1 MAKLTSRSAVVGD
14 GGSRRRWQGRLATSG
29 ISMRGTATIQARDE
43 FAQLSTAQT
52 QGPISRQQNIRIL
65 RFRCFNCE
73 VTDDL
78 QAGGLLPNNHID
90 ASGAGAGAISPEGQ
104 LTSAMSACQ
113 LAARNAHALAEQA
126 RAGAARG
133 EPVEWRRAV
142 LRKLSG
148 EARDLL
154 AGLREARR
162 ALNRP

>member
-1 MAKLTSRSAVVGD
+1 
-14 GGSRRRWQGRLATSG
+14 
-29 ISMRGTATIQARDE
+29 
-43 FAQLSTAQT
+43 
-52 QGPISRQQNIRIL
+52 
-65 RFRCFNCE
+65 
-73 VTDDL
+73 
-78 QAGGLLPNNHID
+78 
-90 ASGAGAGAISPEGQ
+90 
-104 LTSAMSACQ
+104 MSACQ

-126 RAGAARG
+126 RASAARG

>member
-1 MAKLTSRSAVVGD
+1 
-14 GGSRRRWQGRLATSG
+14 
-29 ISMRGTATIQARDE
+29 MRGHGR
-43 FAQLSTAQT
+43 
-52 QGPISRQQNIRIL
+52 
-65 RFRCFNCE
+65 
-73 VTDDL
+73 L
-78 QAGGLLPNNHID
+78 QAGGLPPNNHID

-104 LTSAMSACQ
+104 LTSPMSACQ